1 MFLEKVRKVEEGRRL
16 RDRPFWKKR
25 KNKNCK
31 KMEERHKRRHRKE
44 EKLVDVKSSVSD
56 PYPDPHGSAL
66 NLSLGS
72 AFRMRIRI
80 QQLIKLAPKAK
91 IIHII

>member
-1 MFLEKVRKVEEGRRL
+1 MTTFKIDAPPSTDLYIG
-16 RDRPFWKKR
+16 P
-25 KNKNCK
+25 
-31 KMEERHKRRHRKE
+31 
-44 EKLVDVKSSVSD
+44 KSTIFPPPSVSD
-56 PYPDPHGSAL
+56 PDPHGSAL
-66 NLSLGS
+66 NLSPGS